1 MDLRK
6 LFLLLAALV
15 ILFLQ
20 PLWERPKLNPELPP
34 GGNFD
39 LTAFKLQ
46 LPVAQEGR
54 MQEILPAV
62 LAGRQ
67 GFTNS
72 YFYTDRQDGSMTMMV
87 PKTGAVSPNSRHCR
101 TELRELTEGWL
112 PFGVHTLEATVR
124 VTQVQNHTVLG
135 QIYQAGTVHKP
146 LCLLAYFADGTVKLI
161 MNRDPAGGQAV
172 TTEVAKVQ
180 PGAQFKYVLELSDL
194 NLAVNVDG
202 RTTNL
207 QVPLV
212 YGGKKFYFKAGN
224 YDQDSQ
230 AGPVAT
236 LPDAEVHFYQLAL
249 KHQG

>member
-34 GGNFD
+34 GGNFN

-46 LPVAQEGR
+46 LPVGRDGKIQEVP
-54 MQEILPAV
+54 PAA

-67 GFTNS
+67 GFTNK
-72 YFYTDRQDGSMTMMV
+72 YFYTDQQDGSMTMLV
-87 PKTGAVSPNSRHCR
+87 PKTGVTTPNSQHCR
-101 TELRELTEGWL
+101 TELREMTDGWL

-124 VTQVQNHTVLG
+124 VAQVQTHTVLG
-135 QIYQAGTVHKP
+135 QIYQAGNLHKP
-146 LCLLAYFADGTVKLI
+146 LCLLAYYADGQVKLI
-161 MNRDPAGGQAV
+161 LNQVPAGGQAL
-172 TTEVAKVQ
+172 TTVVAQVQ

-202 RTTNL
+202 QTTNIK
-207 QVPLV
+207 VPLV
-212 YGGKKFYFKAGN
+212 YGGTQFYFKAGN
-224 YDQDSQ
+224 YDQDSH
-230 AGPVAT
+230 AGPVSD
-236 LPDAEVHFYQLAL
+236 LPDAEVHFYKLTL
-249 KHQG
+249 KHQS